1 MSMSSTI
8 LKVNH
13 NGPPPEDRM
22 VIGRS
27 TPKSVPSRELVGT
40 KSAKRW
46 TELPSLDRGQKAL
59 PPHFIKQVEQRHL
72 ERVRSGRSGVDS
84 EWWTK
89 HGSALEVKKQRGPIR
104 YELSEGNPEG

>member
-27 TPKSVPSRELVGT
+27 TPKGVPSRELVGT

-46 TELPSLDRGQKAL
+46 TALPSLDRGQKAL
-59 PPHFIKQVEQRHL
+59 LTPFINKL
-72 ERVRSGRSGVDS
+72 SGKS
-84 EWWTK
+84 
-89 HGSALEVKKQRGPIR
+89 
-104 YELSEGNPEG
+104 